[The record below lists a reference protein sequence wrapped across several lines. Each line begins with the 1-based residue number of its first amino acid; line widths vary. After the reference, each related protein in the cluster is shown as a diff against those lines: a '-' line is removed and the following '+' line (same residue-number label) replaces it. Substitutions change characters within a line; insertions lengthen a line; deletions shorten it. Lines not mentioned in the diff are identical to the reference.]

1 MRYPEGMK
9 IHVQYLL
16 SGCCVIS
23 LSVAAFA
30 RFEVPAGPALGAA
43 DEAAME
49 QVVAGES
56 QVVAGRN
63 TLSRPGN
70 GEPVC
75 GLGASFHAGRRA
87 LLRERIGQGV
97 LVFRGLPEP
106 RGYQPFEQDK
116 SFWYLTG
123 VEGPD
128 AALVMDA
135 ESGREVLLLPKPNA
149 RFEAWDGELWDS
161 ADEWVGP
168 LTGFLEVRPSTEL
181 EAVIEELLGEDEG
194 RSLWT
199 SLYPNVTGMDAS
211 DRVRAFDR
219 RQERDELDGR
229 VSRERALAQHLE
241 QRFERTVQDCSK
253 ELTAMRFVKTTEEIE
268 ALRRAG
274 LSGALAMLEGIR
286 STRAGLGEWEI
297 ASLMSFVQVRE
308 GARGPAYYPIVGSG
322 PNSCVLHYSAVSR
335 SMRNGELLL
344 VDFGGEVDQYTTDIT
359 RTWPVNGKFSDEQAE
374 FYDAVLAA
382 QLAAIAAV
390 KPGLRLSTVANAAN
404 KVLIASGYGEF
415 IRHGVS
421 HYIGLEV
428 HDPSPD
434 LALEVGAV
442 FTIEPGLYDP
452 ERNIGVRI
460 EDVVVVTE
468 GGCEVLTAGV
478 PKSRADMERL
488 VGEEGI
494 LDRLAAREGQ

>member
-1 MRYPEGMK
+1 MK
-9 IHVQYLL
+9 IHAQYLL
-16 SGCCVIS
+16 SGCCAIS

-30 RFEVPAGPALGAA
+30 RVGMPASPTLDAG
-43 DEAAME
+43 DEADKGQAI
-49 QVVAGES
+49 AGEP
-56 QVVAGRN
+56 QAVAGRN

-106 RGYQPFEQDK
+106 RGYRPFEQDK

-123 VEGPD
+123 VEGPG

-149 RFEAWDGELWDS
+149 RFEDWDGELWDS

-168 LTGFLEVRPSTEL
+168 LTGFSEVRPSTEL
-181 EAVIEELLGEDEG
+181 EAVIEELLGEDEK

-199 SLYPNVTGMDAS
+199 SLYPNVAGMDAS
-211 DRVRAFDR
+211 DRVMAFDR
-219 RQERDELDGR
+219 RQEQDKLDGR
-229 VSRERALAQHLE
+229 LSRERALAEYLE
-241 QRFERTVQDCSK
+241 QRFERPVQDCAR
-253 ELTAMRFVKTTEEIE
+253 ELIVMRFVKTPEEID

-274 LSGALAMLEGIR
+274 LSGALAMTEGIR
-286 STRAGLGEWEI
+286 STRPGLGEWEL
-297 ASLMSFVQVRE
+297 AALMSFIQVRE
-308 GARGPAYYPIVGSG
+308 GARGPAYYAIVGSG

-335 SMRNGELLL
+335 SMRKGEVLL

-359 RTWPVNGKFSDEQAE
+359 RTWPVDGKFSPEQAE
-374 FYDAVLAA
+374 LYDAVLAA
-382 QLAAIAAV
+382 QLAGIAAV
-390 KPGLRLSTVANAAN
+390 KPGVTLGSVGEAAN
-404 KVLIASGYGEF
+404 EVLRERGFGKF

-428 HDPSPD
+428 HDPSPG
-434 LALEVGAV
+434 LKLEVGAV
-442 FTIEPGLYDP
+442 FTVEPGLYDP
-452 ERNIGVRI
+452 ERNIGIRI

-468 GGCEVLTAGV
+468 DGCEVLTADV

-494 LDRLAAREGQ
+494 LDRLASEEGQ